1 MLDHKAACL
10 VVTSAS
16 SIQSINVKEKLLS
29 SKHDTKAVINLISVF
44 LVHNLLIFLRKPLLP
59 AWSGLCVFQV
69 ALRLGNYE
77 LINLLLR
84 FGANVNYYC
93 RINTTHFPSA
103 LQYALKDEVTRAKNI
118 YSNSL
123 TYFST

>member
-59 AWSGLCVFQV
+59 A
-69 ALRLGNYE
+69 
-77 LINLLLR
+77 
-84 FGANVNYYC
+84 
-93 RINTTHFPSA
+93 
-103 LQYALKDEVTRAKNI
+103 
-118 YSNSL
+118 
-123 TYFST
+123 